1 MVKSGDHASLFELAD
16 LYHHGSPYLAP
27 NEAKARDL
35 YTSAAKAGNAEAQY
49 HCGKFL
55 RLVVQ
60 GVEYTA
66 TTSYDVPLFPTT
78 SFDFLLLPTTFP
90 IHVLTPNDDLTSHG
104 PNSIPQYQFPRQ
116 FRGEFYER
124 SGVVCEVGHAGPR
137 GSEEGA

>member
-66 TTSYDVPLFPTT
+66 TTSYDVLLFPTT
-78 SFDFLLLPTTFP
+78 SFDFLLLPTTLP
-90 IHVLTPNDDLTSHG
+90 NPNHVLTPNDDLTSQLYSAV
-104 PNSIPQYQFPRQ
+104 PISAAIPR
-116 FRGEFYER
+116 R
-124 SGVVCEVGHAGPR
+124 VL
-137 GSEEGA
+137 